1 MFSKFLMI
9 TPPSIIATLV
19 CLELTKTERML
30 AGAVNNPKLMSA
42 LMHELPYVPANT
54 ASMIIRKCW
63 HEADV
68 VPLVKLAIE
77 HGADIDMA
85 FKTACDEAHGC
96 VVDQLMPELVHV
108 PKESIAWILEGEF
121 RSGLYG
127 EWDIPGSRVRS
138 GHGLLSDTRS
148 SNTCKRLE
156 LADRLGA
163 AFDCNGR
170 YPPLFYA
177 IRLQDKRILRLVLDK
192 GVSMD
197 KPMGSWLDSGTAVEW
212 AVYTRDPEIL
222 EMVIKAAEDC
232 GIAPF
237 PGH

>member
-9 TPPSIIATLV
+9 APPAVLATLV
-19 CLELTKTERML
+19 GLELTKTQRML

-42 LMHELPYVPANT
+42 IMRELPSVPTDT
-54 ASMIIRKCW
+54 ASVIVKECRRQEM
-63 HEADV
+63 
-68 VPLVKLAIE
+68 PTLVGLAIE
-77 HGADIDMA
+77 RGADIDMA
-85 FKTACDEAHGC
+85 FKTACEEAHDIAI
-96 VVDQLMPELVHV
+96 DQLLPRVTHV

-121 RSGLYG
+121 RSGLHG

-156 LADRLGA
+156 LAGRLGA

-177 IRLQDKRILRLVLDK
+177 IRLQDKRVLRLVLDK

-212 AVYTRDPEIL
+212 AVYTRNPEIL
-222 EMVIKAAEDC
+222 EMVIKAAEDR